1 LKRRT
6 YLAGVPA
13 GGGAVMEALS
23 KAIKELVSCVIVV
36 RAVKKMVWSVFM
48 THHAMETRVLR
59 REGK

>member
-1 LKRRT
+1 
-6 YLAGVPA
+6 
-13 GGGAVMEALS
+13 MEALS

-48 THHAMETRVLR
+48 MHHAMETRVLR

>member
-1 LKRRT
+1 
-6 YLAGVPA
+6 
-13 GGGAVMEALS
+13 MEALS